1 MADPSIQ
8 AFCCHDPDSKIS
20 SVKLMS
26 EFNSP
31 RYNTVCLISSVIGIC
46 GAVYQ
51 LLPRER
57 YPPVHRWYT
66 LTTSRGRK
74 IIIWLAVADLLA
86 AFGVFVRSVLKLYSP
101 LSSSQL
107 LIGYL
112 SLTQCI
118 LFNAWIQYFYGVA
131 WIWTLIYSIDMTLS
145 LQDKKSY
152 ASWYHACAW
161 GIPAVLSYVG
171 LSLLYSNT
179 SSCDNLSESEALRRI
194 LPNYAATY
202 LIIATVM
209 ILNPIIYWRSD
220 ALVKLNISRQM
231 NQYTYRERMLI
242 DVIRLRFSLIIL
254 VFYVCWLPNL
264 INGVIL
270 WTMWYDIPKDL
281 ELTLWYIMA
290 VVNPLQAFFNS
301 LVYRR
306 KREHISM
313 WPFKRSSSPG
323 EGYETTPLLM
333 TSSSSSED
341 RSNSPSGLSP
351 RYFGAMTRES
361 HLFGAVDSWND
372 GKRELFVK

>member
-26 EFNSP
+26 EFNSAQ
-31 RYNTVCLISSVIGIC
+31 YNTVCLISSTIGIL
-46 GAVYQ
+46 GALYQ

-66 LTTSRGRK
+66 MTTSRGRK

-86 AFGVFVRSVLKLYSP
+86 ASGVFARSVLKLYSP
-101 LSSSQL
+101 QSSSQL
-107 LIGYL
+107 QLYYL

-131 WIWTLIYSIDMTLS
+131 WMWTLIYSIDMTFS
-145 LQDKKSY
+145 LRDMKSY

-161 GIPAVLSYVG
+161 GVPAALSFVG
-171 LSLLYSNT
+171 LSLLYSDT
-179 SSCDNLSESEALRRI
+179 SSCDNLSEAEALRRI
-194 LPNYAATY
+194 LPNYCATY
-202 LIIATVM
+202 LIIAAVM
-209 ILNPIIYWRSD
+209 ILNPIIYWKSD
-220 ALVKLNISRQM
+220 DLVKMNISRQM

-242 DVIRLRFSLIIL
+242 DVIRLRFSFIIL

-270 WTMWYDIPKDL
+270 WTMWYNVPKDL

-306 KREHISM
+306 KREHIAM
-313 WPFKRSSSPG
+313 WPFKRAG
-323 EGYETTPLLM
+323 NRDVHETTPLMM
-333 TSSSSSED
+333 TSSSSD
-341 RSNSPSGLSP
+341 DNRSSPNASLSP
-351 RYFGAMTRES
+351 RYFGAVES
-361 HLFGAVDSWND
+361 NMFGDSWNR
-372 GKRELFVK
+372 KEMFVK

>member
-26 EFNSP
+26 EFNSSQ
-31 RYNTVCLISSVIGIC
+31 YNTVCLISSIIGIC

-57 YPPVHRWYT
+57 FPPVHRWYT

-86 AFGVFVRSVLKLYSP
+86 ALVKQRWAWLVSSHEANEQSSYWPRVNITDGCSVTF
-101 LSSSQL
+101 LSS
-107 LIGYL
+107 
-112 SLTQCI
+112 C
-118 LFNAWIQYFYGVA
+118 
-131 WIWTLIYSIDMTLS
+131 
-145 LQDKKSY
+145 
-152 ASWYHACAW
+152 
-161 GIPAVLSYVG
+161 
-171 LSLLYSNT
+171 
-179 SSCDNLSESEALRRI
+179 CDNLSEAEALRRI

-202 LIIATVM
+202 LIIAAVM

-220 ALVKLNISRQM
+220 SLVKLNISRQL

-254 VFYVCWLPNL
+254 VYYVCWLPNL

-281 ELTLWYIMA
+281 ELTLWYMM
-290 VVNPLQAFFNS
+290 V
-301 LVYRR
+301 
-306 KREHISM
+306 
-313 WPFKRSSSPG
+313 SS
-323 EGYETTPLLM
+323 
-333 TSSSSSED
+333 
-341 RSNSPSGLSP
+341 
-351 RYFGAMTRES
+351 
-361 HLFGAVDSWND
+361 
-372 GKRELFVK
+372 

>member
-26 EFNSP
+26 EFNSSQ
-31 RYNTVCLISSVIGIC
+31 YNTVCLISSIIGIC

-57 YPPVHRWYT
+57 FPPVHRWYT

-86 AFGVFVRSVLKLYSP
+86 ALGVFVRSILKLYSP

-107 LIGYL
+107 QIGYL

-145 LQDKKSY
+145 LQEKKSY

-161 GIPAVLSYVG
+161 GIPAALSYVG
-171 LSLLYSNT
+171 LSLLYSDT
-179 SSCDNLSESEALRRI
+179 SSCDNLSEAEALRRI

-202 LIIATVM
+202 LIIAAVM

-220 ALVKLNISRQM
+220 SLVKLNISRQL

-254 VFYVCWLPNL
+254 VYYVCWLPNL

-281 ELTLWYIMA
+281 ELTLWYMM
-290 VVNPLQAFFNS
+290 VS
-301 LVYRR
+301 Y
-306 KREHISM
+306 
-313 WPFKRSSSPG
+313 
-323 EGYETTPLLM
+323 
-333 TSSSSSED
+333 
-341 RSNSPSGLSP
+341 
-351 RYFGAMTRES
+351 
-361 HLFGAVDSWND
+361 
-372 GKRELFVK
+372 